1 MRKHM
6 KTYLVIYQY
15 NYGDP
20 RCTKVKA
27 SGIYEAARIVENR
40 NMLNYVLDVKRVG

>member
-1 MRKHM
+1 M

-20 RCTKVKA
+20 RKTKVKA
-27 SGIYEAARIVENR
+27 ENAYAAAKIVERR
-40 NMLNYVLDVKRVG
+40 NMLNYVLDVKAI

>member
-1 MRKHM
+1 MK

-20 RCTKVKA
+20 RTTKVKA
-27 SGIYEAARIVENR
+27 TGVYEAAKIVERR
-40 NMLNYVLDVKRVG
+40 NMLNYVLDVKLIG